1 MEIMF
6 PLALF
11 IGIPLAVLLIFFT
24 FKRKDKFRKGKK
36 VANTNFIEDT
46 PLYKRLMISYRIFST
61 LALICLWLGIITG
74 IVMIARPVEIDVIE
88 PELQNRD
95 IFICMDISSSVDE
108 LNLGICNE
116 IEEVVKELDGERFGI
131 SIFNGRSVL
140 LVPLT
145 TDYDYVLDT
154 LDTLQA
160 SFEFSLQ
167 DYNYDN
173 LMENYDLYQF
183 KYEGTFAD
191 EGSSFIGDG
200 LASCLYNFP
209 DLQENTDRSRLII
222 FATDN
227 ELNGTPLISVED
239 AAALCAKHD
248 VKVFGV
254 TPEDIVDEESF
265 KKAMLSTG
273 GGFYEVTSNKVFDKL
288 IEDIRQTETSAMQ
301 EVKIVITDKPEAL
314 FICLLISISLF
325 FIFTR
330 KVKL

>member
-173 LMENYDLYQF
+173 LMANYDLYQF

>member
-173 LMENYDLYQF
+173 LMANYDLYQF

-209 DLQENTDRSRLII
+209 DLQENTERSRLII

>member
-173 LMENYDLYQF
+173 LMANYDLYQF

-314 FICLLISISLF
+314 FICLLVSISLF